1 MKLHASLLAS
11 AVAVTMLALGGCATN
26 PHSSAAAEPAIKV
39 TTSAH
44 NIESGTSARVTAHTM
59 NLVGSGNVHW
69 SASPNVGRFDVDST
83 HGQTAIFHAD
93 QAGTYIVKAAV
104 DVGNG
109 QWVSDSVDITV
120 HGVTDA
126 NGRPVSTNN
135 SNTDRYDRNGNY
147 VAPNNEA
154 TNR

>member
-1 MKLHASLLAS
+1 MKLHASLFAS

-26 PHSSAAAEPAIKV
+26 PHSSASVEPALKV

-44 NIESGTSARVTAHTM
+44 NIESGTSARVTAHTA
-59 NLVGSGNVHW
+59 NLVGAGNVHW
-69 SASPNVGRFDVDST
+69 SVSPNVARVDPDTT
-83 HGQTAIFHAD
+83 HGQSAIFHAD

-109 QWVSDSVDITV
+109 QWVYDSVDITV

-135 SNTDRYDRNGNY
+135 SNYDRNGNY
-147 VAPNNEA
+147 IGPANEA

>member
-11 AVAVTMLALGGCATN
+11 AVAVTMLMLGGCATN
-26 PHSSAAAEPAIKV
+26 PTSGAAAEPGLKV
-39 TTSAH
+39 STSAH

-59 NLVGSGNVHW
+59 NLVGSGNVRW
-69 SASPNVGRFDVDST
+69 SVSPNVGHVQVDTT
-83 HGQTAIFHAD
+83 HGQSAIFSAD

-104 DVGNG
+104 DAGNG

-135 SNTDRYDRNGNY
+135 SGTDRT
-147 VAPNNEA
+147 NEA
-154 TNR
+154 NNR

>member
-1 MKLHASLLAS
+1 MKLHASLFAS

-26 PHSSAAAEPAIKV
+26 PHTSAAAEPSLKV

-44 NIESGTSARVTAHTM
+44 NIESGTSARVTAHTV

-69 SASPNVGRFDVDST
+69 SVTPNVARVDADTT
-83 HGQTAIFHAD
+83 HGQSAIFHAG

-120 HGVTDA
+120 HGVTDS
-126 NGRPVSTNN
+126 NGRPVSSNN
-135 SNTDRYDRNGNY
+135 
-147 VAPNNEA
+147 P
-154 TNR
+154 

>member
-11 AVAVTMLALGGCATN
+11 AVAVTMLAFGGCATN
-26 PHSSAAAEPAIKV
+26 PTSGAAAEPALKV

-59 NLVGSGNVHW
+59 NLVGSGNVRW
-69 SASPNVGRFDVDST
+69 SVSPNVGRVDVDSA

-104 DVGNG
+104 DAGNG

-147 VAPNNEA
+147 IGPANEA
-154 TNR
+154 NNR